1 MKNTDLT
8 VPGTVMP
15 MAVRKANILTVSA
28 NQTEV
33 IRIEPDG
40 KLFWHGREV
49 VTDDEFRNAVMVIL
63 ENVFARAILRVDPIR
78 VARLPRHVF
87 LVKTPPRDP

>member
-49 VTDDEFRNAVMVIL
+49 VTDDEFRSAVMVIL
-63 ENVFARAILRVDPIR
+63 ENVFARHP
-78 VARLPRHVF
+78 AR
-87 LVKTPPRDP
+87 